1 MDASYYP
8 FGSYALCTNYA
19 NGLEI
24 GKVEIEEV
32 NPHLRGLRVENHLG
46 KGTPSSPDQDLT
58 SISPSSAVELNTTSA
73 LANYA
78 TDAASGNWGMCP
90 LNPPLKLLAG
100 YGLALSYVNR
110 DNTSAFLAHWF
121 HVELDCRGQGDQAP
135 VFPIMVALQ
144 SLTSLLEA
152 HSRALTRR
160 KHLDTL
166 SLEDSKLARV
176 LNTVDLTALGVGST
190 LGVGVYV
197 LAGDVSKNLA
207 GPAVVLSFLFA
218 AVASLFAVPK
228 AGSAYVYS
236 YVCVGEFVA
245 FIIGWNLILE
255 YAIGSASVAKGL
267 SLYLDSLLNNTM
279 KEAFRTIAPMNISFM
294 SPYFDFFSFSASMS
308 LTVAL
313 ALGVKESSFMNNI
326 LTTLNMGVVLF
337 VIIAGSWKANPQN
350 WKISKQDIPPGVNGG
365 KGGFLPF
372 GFVGAL
378 KGAATCFYG
387 FVGFDCIATTGEEV
401 KNPQKAIPVAIITSL
416 VIIFFSYF
424 GISTVLTMM
433 WPYYKQGC
441 SVGVD
446 IETEDPHLFGA
457 MFPLPRIIYAMATDG
472 LLFKFLG
479 LVHPTFQTPLVGTL
493 IAGTFTGLM
502 SALFE
507 LEQLVNMMSI
517 GTLIAYTI
525 VAACVLLLRYK
536 AELDEEGY
544 SLLLT
549 QMGDIADSSDNSVIS
564 TIANLCI
571 VHFLSEI
578 IAGHLVVTVVT
589 SLSFVLLGLILVSIT
604 RQPTSSKILS
614 FKVPLVPLLPAISIL
629 ININLMLM
637 LDIHTWIRFGVWMIV
652 GLVDYFFYG
661 MWQSGATHSKR
672 KGIKR
677 TRLGHENKGFILGD
691 EKSTSDQENPKT
703 SQGAM
708 NLSRESKRV
717 TPLSPN
723 EINKTSVNKID
734 SKCKQEILS
743 NHNGDEVMRTS
754 VYIGKNVDQNQY
766 ISSSQKF
773 RNNTNVF
780 GGDSIRSYVSVK
792 NKSVGGGGNVVLS
805 NASAVLSSN
814 VLTMSQDSEYFPIK
828 VLSNHDIRSGQN
840 KETVSEV
847 SGHVSENVTSSKN
860 TNNGVVNET
869 EEDLYPNVI
878 VIPHGD
884 TDEDSQGESCKIEGE
899 SEAVYEEDENCTA
912 ERSDDEQINNN
923 ETGPLNDT
931 KDPNKVWRKYE
942 KQESELSGERSSQ
955 DSFHSAVDVIG
966 EQPSEKMVDK
976 LECET
981 NEINE
986 INNYEESKVAGA
998 EQINTHTKWQYL
1010 GNNLPSGDEVSGD
1023 LIKKCRRFGLHRL
1036 DLSQCVFLD
1045 RNTKVYL
1052 RIVFNVADRR
1062 RRGSCWQEAVERPHG
1077 NTRGPRLSTP
1087 RSALRIHHADLSMG
1101 PERPSQFS
1109 PFWEDV
1115 PARPLKVKVLD
1126 RSLVERAVWELESG
1140 LPLQSVV
1147 VPGAVVRVTVRAHV
1161 PAFPCT
1167 GGTYVTD
1174 EYIDQQ

>member
-1 MDASYYP
+1 MAS
-8 FGSYALCTNYA
+8 CW
-19 NGLEI
+19 
-24 GKVEIEEV
+24 K
-32 NPHLRGLRVENHLG
+32 
-46 KGTPSSPDQDLT
+46 
-58 SISPSSAVELNTTSA
+58 
-73 LANYA
+73 
-78 TDAASGNWGMCP
+78 
-90 LNPPLKLLAG
+90 
-100 YGLALSYVNR
+100 
-110 DNTSAFLAHWF
+110 
-121 HVELDCRGQGDQAP
+121 
-135 VFPIMVALQ
+135 
-144 SLTSLLEA
+144 
-152 HSRALTRR
+152 ALTRR

-166 SLEDSKLARV
+166 SLEESKLARV

-218 AVASLFAVPK
+218 AVASLFAALCYAEFGARVPK
-228 AGSAYVYS
+228 AGSAYIYS
-236 YVCVGEFVA
+236 YVCVGEFIA

-294 SPYFDFFSFSASMS
+294 SPHFDFFSFSASMS

-365 KGGFLPF
+365 KGGFFPF

-433 WPYYKQGC
+433 WPYYKQDEDAPIPFVFRE
-441 SVGVD
+441 VGWPIAQWIVAVGG
-446 IETEDPHLFGA
+446 IFGLCASLFGA

-525 VAACVLLLRYK
+525 VAACVLLLR
-536 AELDEEGY
+536 
-544 SLLLT
+544 S
-549 QMGDIADSSDNSVIS
+549 
-564 TIANLCI
+564 
-571 VHFLSEI
+571 
-578 IAGHLVVTVVT
+578 
-589 SLSFVLLGLILVSIT
+589 
-604 RQPTSSKILS
+604 
-614 FKVPLVPLLPAISIL
+614 VPLVPLLPALSIL

-637 LDIHTWIRFGVWMIV
+637 LDIHTWIRFGVWMIA

-661 MWQSGATHSKR
+661 MWQSGATHLKR
-672 KGIKR
+672 KGIKK
-677 TRLGHENKGFILGD
+677 TRLGHENKGFIPDDRKL
-691 EKSTSDQENPKT
+691 TSDQENPKT

-708 NLSRESKRV
+708 NLSQESNKRV
-717 TPLSPN
+717 TPLSPS
-723 EINKTSVNKID
+723 EINKTNENKID
-734 SKCKQEILS
+734 SECKQEILL
-743 NHNGDEVMRTS
+743 NHNRDEVTGTS
-754 VYIGKNVDQNQY
+754 VYIGNHVDENQY

-773 RNNTNVF
+773 RNNTSVS

-805 NASAVLSSN
+805 NAFDVSSIN
-814 VLTMSQDSEYFPIK
+814 VLTMSQNSGHFPIK
-828 VLSNHDIRSGQN
+828 VLSNNDVRFGQN
-840 KETVSEV
+840 QETVSEV

-884 TDEDSQGESCKIEGE
+884 ADGDSQGESCKIEGE
-899 SEAVYEEDENCTA
+899 SEAVYEEDVNCTA

-931 KDPNKVWRKYE
+931 KDPNKVLRNYE
-942 KQESELSGERSSQ
+942 TQESELSGERSSQ
-955 DSFHSAVDVIG
+955 DSFYSAVDVIG
-966 EQPSEKMVDK
+966 EQRSEKMVDK
-976 LECET
+976 LESET
-981 NEINE
+981 KDIDE
-986 INNYEESKVAGA
+986 INNFEEKTSESMNQYDQNENNRGSSTIDNFEVLKKQ
-998 EQINTHTKWQYL
+998 QIMGGLSSLKFVKKGL
-1010 GNNLPSGDEVSGD
+1010 SEDESSSGSEDEVFVD
-1023 LIKKCRRFGLHRL
+1023 TVDPKRKL
-1036 DLSQCVFLD
+1036 
-1045 RNTKVYL
+1045 
-1052 RIVFNVADRR
+1052 
-1062 RRGSCWQEAVERPHG
+1062 E
-1077 NTRGPRLSTP
+1077 TR
-1087 RSALRIHHADLSMG
+1087 
-1101 PERPSQFS
+1101 
-1109 PFWEDV
+1109 
-1115 PARPLKVKVLD
+1115 
-1126 RSLVERAVWELESG
+1126 
-1140 LPLQSVV
+1140 
-1147 VPGAVVRVTVRAHV
+1147 
-1161 PAFPCT
+1161 
-1167 GGTYVTD
+1167 
-1174 EYIDQQ
+1174 

>member
-1 MDASYYP
+1 MAS
-8 FGSYALCTNYA
+8 CW
-19 NGLEI
+19 
-24 GKVEIEEV
+24 K
-32 NPHLRGLRVENHLG
+32 
-46 KGTPSSPDQDLT
+46 
-58 SISPSSAVELNTTSA
+58 
-73 LANYA
+73 
-78 TDAASGNWGMCP
+78 
-90 LNPPLKLLAG
+90 
-100 YGLALSYVNR
+100 
-110 DNTSAFLAHWF
+110 
-121 HVELDCRGQGDQAP
+121 
-135 VFPIMVALQ
+135 
-144 SLTSLLEA
+144 
-152 HSRALTRR
+152 ALTRR
-160 KHLDTL
+160 KRLDTL
-166 SLEDSKLARV
+166 SLEESKLARV

-218 AVASLFAVPK
+218 AVASLFAEFGARVPK

-294 SPYFDFFSFSASMS
+294 SSYFDFFSFSASMS
-308 LTVAL
+308 LT
-313 ALGVKESSFMNNI
+313 
-326 LTTLNMGVVLF
+326 
-337 VIIAGSWKANPQN
+337 ANPQN

-387 FVGFDCIATTGEEV
+387 FVGFDCIATTA
-401 KNPQKAIPVAIITSL
+401 NTL
-416 VIIFFSYF
+416 VVFS
-424 GISTVLTMM
+424 STVEDGEIEVRISDEDAPIPFVFKEVG
-433 WPYYKQGC
+433 WPIAQWIVA
-441 SVGVD
+441 VGG
-446 IETEDPHLFGA
+446 IFGLCASLFGA

-549 QMGDIADSSDNSVIS
+549 QIGDIADSSDNSEGELEEKTGSVYKDNPDDGSDIIS
-564 TIANLCI
+564 SEYIESTNL
-571 VHFLSEI
+571 
-578 IAGHLVVTVVT
+578 VTLKEVN
-589 SLSFVLLGLILVSIT
+589 SFESIT
-604 RQPTSSKILS
+604 KQLFNVRRLKCPTPLSSNI
-614 FKVPLVPLLPAISIL
+614 VAIQVFI
-629 ININLMLM
+629 
-637 LDIHTWIRFGVWMIV
+637 FC
-652 GLVDYFFYG
+652 LVDYFFYG

-691 EKSTSDQENPKT
+691 EKSTSDQENTKT

-708 NLSRESKRV
+708 NLSRESNKRV

-723 EINKTSVNKID
+723 EINKTNENKID

-754 VYIGKNVDQNQY
+754 VYIGNNVDQNQY
-766 ISSSQKF
+766 VSRSQKF
-773 RNNTNVF
+773 RNNTNVS

-805 NASAVLSSN
+805 NAFAVLSSN
-814 VLTMSQDSEYFPIK
+814 VLTKSQNSENFPIK
-828 VLSNHDIRSGQN
+828 VLSNHDFSSGQN
-840 KETVSEV
+840 QEIVSEV

-884 TDEDSQGESCKIEGE
+884 ADEDSQGESYKIEGE

-912 ERSDDEQINNN
+912 ERSDDEQIDNN
-923 ETGPLNDT
+923 ESGPLNVT
-931 KDPNKVWRKYE
+931 KDPNKAWRNYE
-942 KQESELSGERSSQ
+942 THESELSGERSSQ
-955 DSFHSAVDVIG
+955 DSFHSAVDVKG
-966 EQPSEKMVDK
+966 EQPSE
-976 LECET
+976 T
-981 NEINE
+981 NEIDE
-986 INNYEESKVAGA
+986 INNYEEKNSESMNRYDQNENSNGSSTINNFEVLKNQ
-998 EQINTHTKWQYL
+998 QIMGGLSSLKFVKKGL
-1010 GNNLPSGDEVSGD
+1010 SEDESSSGSEDEVFVDTVDPKGK
-1023 LIKKCRRFGLHRL
+1023 L
-1036 DLSQCVFLD
+1036 
-1045 RNTKVYL
+1045 
-1052 RIVFNVADRR
+1052 
-1062 RRGSCWQEAVERPHG
+1062 E
-1077 NTRGPRLSTP
+1077 TR
-1087 RSALRIHHADLSMG
+1087 
-1101 PERPSQFS
+1101 
-1109 PFWEDV
+1109 
-1115 PARPLKVKVLD
+1115 
-1126 RSLVERAVWELESG
+1126 
-1140 LPLQSVV
+1140 
-1147 VPGAVVRVTVRAHV
+1147 
-1161 PAFPCT
+1161 
-1167 GGTYVTD
+1167 
-1174 EYIDQQ
+1174 

>member
-1 MDASYYP
+1 MAS
-8 FGSYALCTNYA
+8 CW
-19 NGLEI
+19 
-24 GKVEIEEV
+24 K
-32 NPHLRGLRVENHLG
+32 
-46 KGTPSSPDQDLT
+46 
-58 SISPSSAVELNTTSA
+58 
-73 LANYA
+73 
-78 TDAASGNWGMCP
+78 
-90 LNPPLKLLAG
+90 
-100 YGLALSYVNR
+100 
-110 DNTSAFLAHWF
+110 
-121 HVELDCRGQGDQAP
+121 
-135 VFPIMVALQ
+135 
-144 SLTSLLEA
+144 
-152 HSRALTRR
+152 ALTRR
-160 KHLDTL
+160 KRLDTL

-218 AVASLFAVPK
+218 AVASLFAGKWMFGARVPK
-228 AGSAYVYS
+228 AGSAYIYS

-279 KEAFRTIAPMNISFM
+279 KEAFRTIAPLNISFM

-433 WPYYKQGC
+433 WPYYKQDEDAPIPFVFRE
-441 SVGVD
+441 VGWPVAQW
-446 IETEDPHLFGA
+446 IVAVGGIFGLCASLFGA

-479 LVHPTFQTPLVGTL
+479 SVHPTFQTPLVGTL

-549 QMGDIADSSDNSVIS
+549 QMGGIADSSDN
-564 TIANLCI
+564 TEGEL
-571 VHFLSEI
+571 E
-578 IAGHLVVTVVT
+578 
-589 SLSFVLLGLILVSIT
+589 
-604 RQPTSSKILS
+604 
-614 FKVPLVPLLPAISIL
+614 
-629 ININLMLM
+629 
-637 LDIHTWIRFGVWMIV
+637 
-652 GLVDYFFYG
+652 
-661 MWQSGATHSKR
+661 
-672 KGIKR
+672 
-677 TRLGHENKGFILGD
+677 
-691 EKSTSDQENPKT
+691 EKT
-703 SQGAM
+703 G
-708 NLSRESKRV
+708 
-717 TPLSPN
+717 
-723 EINKTSVNKID
+723 SVN
-734 SKCKQEILS
+734 
-743 NHNGDEVMRTS
+743 
-754 VYIGKNVDQNQY
+754 
-766 ISSSQKF
+766 
-773 RNNTNVF
+773 
-780 GGDSIRSYVSVK
+780 
-792 NKSVGGGGNVVLS
+792 VL
-805 NASAVLSSN
+805 A
-814 VLTMSQDSEYFPIK
+814 MSQNSEHFPIK
-828 VLSNHDIRSGQN
+828 VLPNHDVRSGQN
-840 KETVSEV
+840 QETVSEV
-847 SGHVSENVTSSKN
+847 SGHVSENVRSSKN

-931 KDPNKVWRKYE
+931 NDPNKVWRNCE
-942 KQESELSGERSSQ
+942 TQESELSGERSSQ
-955 DSFHSAVDVIG
+955 DSFHSAVDVIETLESMNRYDQNENNNG
-966 EQPSEKMVDK
+966 SSTIDNFEVLKKQQIMGGLSSLMFVKKGLSEDESSSGSEDEVFVDTVDPKGK
-976 LECET
+976 LE
-981 NEINE
+981 
-986 INNYEESKVAGA
+986 
-998 EQINTHTKWQYL
+998 
-1010 GNNLPSGDEVSGD
+1010 
-1023 LIKKCRRFGLHRL
+1023 
-1036 DLSQCVFLD
+1036 
-1045 RNTKVYL
+1045 
-1052 RIVFNVADRR
+1052 
-1062 RRGSCWQEAVERPHG
+1062 
-1077 NTRGPRLSTP
+1077 TR
-1087 RSALRIHHADLSMG
+1087 
-1101 PERPSQFS
+1101 
-1109 PFWEDV
+1109 
-1115 PARPLKVKVLD
+1115 
-1126 RSLVERAVWELESG
+1126 
-1140 LPLQSVV
+1140 
-1147 VPGAVVRVTVRAHV
+1147 
-1161 PAFPCT
+1161 
-1167 GGTYVTD
+1167 
-1174 EYIDQQ
+1174 

>member
-1 MDASYYP
+1 MAS
-8 FGSYALCTNYA
+8 CW
-19 NGLEI
+19 
-24 GKVEIEEV
+24 K
-32 NPHLRGLRVENHLG
+32 
-46 KGTPSSPDQDLT
+46 
-58 SISPSSAVELNTTSA
+58 
-73 LANYA
+73 
-78 TDAASGNWGMCP
+78 
-90 LNPPLKLLAG
+90 
-100 YGLALSYVNR
+100 
-110 DNTSAFLAHWF
+110 
-121 HVELDCRGQGDQAP
+121 
-135 VFPIMVALQ
+135 
-144 SLTSLLEA
+144 
-152 HSRALTRR
+152 ALTRR
-160 KHLDTL
+160 KRLDTL

-218 AVASLFAVPK
+218 AVASLFA
-228 AGSAYVYS
+228 
-236 YVCVGEFVA
+236 
-245 FIIGWNLILE
+245 
-255 YAIGSASVAKGL
+255 GSASVAKGL

-401 KNPQKAIPVAIITSL
+401 KNPQKAIPDEDAPIPFVFREVGWPVAQWI
-416 VIIFFSYF
+416 VAVGGIFGLCAS
-424 GISTVLTMM
+424 
-433 WPYYKQGC
+433 
-441 SVGVD
+441 
-446 IETEDPHLFGA
+446 LFGA

-549 QMGDIADSSDNSVIS
+549 QMGDIADSSDNSEGELEEQTVSVYKDNPDDGSDIIS
-564 TIANLCI
+564 SEYIESTNL
-571 VHFLSEI
+571 
-578 IAGHLVVTVVT
+578 VTLKEVN
-589 SLSFVLLGLILVSIT
+589 SFESIT
-604 RQPTSSKILS
+604 KQLFNVRRLKCPTPLSSNI
-614 FKVPLVPLLPAISIL
+614 VAIQVFI
-629 ININLMLM
+629 
-637 LDIHTWIRFGVWMIV
+637 FC
-652 GLVDYFFYG
+652 LVDYFFYG

-677 TRLGHENKGFILGD
+677 IRLGHENKGFILGD

-708 NLSRESKRV
+708 NLSQ
-717 TPLSPN
+717 
-723 EINKTSVNKID
+723 D
-734 SKCKQEILS
+734 
-743 NHNGDEVMRTS
+743 
-754 VYIGKNVDQNQY
+754 
-766 ISSSQKF
+766 
-773 RNNTNVF
+773 
-780 GGDSIRSYVSVK
+780 
-792 NKSVGGGGNVVLS
+792 
-805 NASAVLSSN
+805 N
-814 VLTMSQDSEYFPIK
+814 VLTMSQNSEHFPIK
-828 VLSNHDIRSGQN
+828 VLPNHDVRSGQN
-840 KETVSEV
+840 QETVSEV
-847 SGHVSENVTSSKN
+847 SGHVSKNVRLSKN

-912 ERSDDEQINNN
+912 ERSDDEQINKI
-923 ETGPLNDT
+923 EMGPINDI

-942 KQESELSGERSSQ
+942 TQESELSGERSSQ
-955 DSFHSAVDVIG
+955 DSFHSAVDVINEHPKNLESMNRYDQNENNNG
-966 EQPSEKMVDK
+966 SSTIDNFEVLKKQQIMGGLSSLKFVKKGISEDESSSGSEDEVFVDTVDPKEK
-976 LECET
+976 LE
-981 NEINE
+981 
-986 INNYEESKVAGA
+986 
-998 EQINTHTKWQYL
+998 
-1010 GNNLPSGDEVSGD
+1010 
-1023 LIKKCRRFGLHRL
+1023 
-1036 DLSQCVFLD
+1036 
-1045 RNTKVYL
+1045 
-1052 RIVFNVADRR
+1052 
-1062 RRGSCWQEAVERPHG
+1062 
-1077 NTRGPRLSTP
+1077 TR
-1087 RSALRIHHADLSMG
+1087 
-1101 PERPSQFS
+1101 
-1109 PFWEDV
+1109 
-1115 PARPLKVKVLD
+1115 
-1126 RSLVERAVWELESG
+1126 
-1140 LPLQSVV
+1140 
-1147 VPGAVVRVTVRAHV
+1147 
-1161 PAFPCT
+1161 
-1167 GGTYVTD
+1167 
-1174 EYIDQQ
+1174 

>member
-1 MDASYYP
+1 MAS
-8 FGSYALCTNYA
+8 CW
-19 NGLEI
+19 
-24 GKVEIEEV
+24 K
-32 NPHLRGLRVENHLG
+32 
-46 KGTPSSPDQDLT
+46 
-58 SISPSSAVELNTTSA
+58 
-73 LANYA
+73 
-78 TDAASGNWGMCP
+78 
-90 LNPPLKLLAG
+90 
-100 YGLALSYVNR
+100 
-110 DNTSAFLAHWF
+110 
-121 HVELDCRGQGDQAP
+121 
-135 VFPIMVALQ
+135 
-144 SLTSLLEA
+144 
-152 HSRALTRR
+152 ALTRR

-166 SLEDSKLARV
+166 SLEESKLARV

-218 AVASLFAVPK
+218 AVASLFAALCYAEFGARVPK
-228 AGSAYVYS
+228 AGSAYIYS

-245 FIIGWNLILE
+245 FVIGWNLILE

-401 KNPQKAIPVAIITSL
+401 KNPQKAIPDEDAPIPFVFREVGWPIAQWIVA
-416 VIIFFSYF
+416 VGGIFGLCAS
-424 GISTVLTMM
+424 
-433 WPYYKQGC
+433 
-441 SVGVD
+441 
-446 IETEDPHLFGA
+446 LFGA

-536 AELDEEGY
+536 AELDEGY

-549 QMGDIADSSDNSVIS
+549 QLGDIADSSDNSEGELEEKTGSVYKDNPDDGSDIISSEYIESTNLVTLKEVNTFESITKQLFNIRRLKCPTPLSSNIVAIQVFIFCVIS

-571 VHFLSEI
+571 VHFMSEI
-578 IAGHLVVTVVT
+578 IAGHLVVTVIT
-589 SLSFVLLGLILVSIT
+589 SLAFILLCLILFSIA

-614 FKVPLVPLLPAISIL
+614 FKVPLVPLLPALSIL

-637 LDIHTWIRFGVWMIV
+637 LDIHTWIRFGVWMIA

-672 KGIKR
+672 KGIKK
-677 TRLGHENKGFILGD
+677 TRLGHENKGFIPD
-691 EKSTSDQENPKT
+691 DQKPTSDRENPKT

-708 NLSRESKRV
+708 NVSQESNKRV
-717 TPLSPN
+717 TPLSPS
-723 EINKTSVNKID
+723 EINKTNENKID
-734 SKCKQEILS
+734 SECKQEILL
-743 NHNGDEVMRTS
+743 NHNRDEVMRTS
-754 VYIGKNVDQNQY
+754 VYIGNQVDENQY

-773 RNNTNVF
+773 RNNTSVS

-805 NASAVLSSN
+805 NAFDVSSSN
-814 VLTMSQDSEYFPIK
+814 VLTMSQNSEHSPIK
-828 VLSNHDIRSGQN
+828 VLSNNDVRFGQN
-840 KETVSEV
+840 QETVSEV

-884 TDEDSQGESCKIEGE
+884 ADGDSQGESFKIEGE
-899 SEAVYEEDENCTA
+899 SEADYEEDENCTA

-923 ETGPLNDT
+923 DKGLLNDT
-931 KDPNKVWRKYE
+931 KDPNKVWRNYE
-942 KQESELSGERSSQ
+942 TQESELSGERSSQ

-976 LECET
+976 LESET
-981 NEINE
+981 NDIDE
-986 INNYEESKVAGA
+986 INNLEEKTSESINQYDQNENNSGSSTIDNFEVLKKQ
-998 EQINTHTKWQYL
+998 QIMGGLSSLKFVKKGL
-1010 GNNLPSGDEVSGD
+1010 SEDESSSGSEDEVFVD
-1023 LIKKCRRFGLHRL
+1023 TVDPKRKLETRL
-1036 DLSQCVFLD
+1036 Q
-1045 RNTKVYL
+1045 
-1052 RIVFNVADRR
+1052 
-1062 RRGSCWQEAVERPHG
+1062 
-1077 NTRGPRLSTP
+1077 
-1087 RSALRIHHADLSMG
+1087 
-1101 PERPSQFS
+1101 
-1109 PFWEDV
+1109 
-1115 PARPLKVKVLD
+1115 
-1126 RSLVERAVWELESG
+1126 
-1140 LPLQSVV
+1140 
-1147 VPGAVVRVTVRAHV
+1147 
-1161 PAFPCT
+1161 
-1167 GGTYVTD
+1167 
-1174 EYIDQQ
+1174 